1 MERGE
6 DLYNDDFSDSEPNY
20 NFSANQQDD
29 EQHSQKV
36 NSQLETLQAK
46 MDELNRELQSERQEH
61 QATKARLE
69 GEVRRIREEMAMA
82 VASSAKSESGNRGGS
97 GSKSALQEE
106 LTKYK
111 RLSESL
117 KEKLDTALLSS
128 STAGALKSEFAKFC
142 IKNAIN
148 LPNVNDASD
157 LTDENCIDV
166 LLKTT
171 KMIKALKQSAETGG
185 MVAGGASGS
194 KPPTPGAATSG
205 ANVGGSTSASGGAG
219 GGQGSH
225 GHGHGHS
232 HGNEQEL
239 LARIKN
245 LEYELRLALGAAED
259 IKALKAKLLQ
269 MVDRIRTEKES
280 KLKAEAEAAGV
291 KKKMDMLAD
300 HMEKL
305 MTHLK
310 HEAASKIRSMEQLR
324 VAERENSRL
333 SEKISLMNKKSVA
346 KDRLILELREGSK
359 ILEDQ
364 LRLMDEKYLELRTK
378 LDYAREMGTKKV
390 KQAENIASE
399 LRIKFA
405 LAGNNII
412 LDNVVLPDINSNAG
426 SILEGGKSLG
436 STENGSWAV
445 SSTANSS
452 KKSGKG
458 KSKSKKMSQSVSSL
472 QDAAPEPNLDG
483 VLEKIRTQSGQRKEW
498 SDDKLRELTKSR

>member
-1 MERGE
+1 MASN
-6 DLYNDDFSDSEPNY
+6 DDIYNDDFSDSEQNY
-20 NFSANQQDD
+20 NFSANHQDD
-29 EQHSQKV
+29 EQHAQKV
-36 NSQLETLQAK
+36 NSRLETMQAK
-46 MDELNRELQSERQEH
+46 LDELNRELQTERKEH

-69 GEVRRIREEMAMA
+69 GEVSRIREEMTMA
-82 VASSAKSESGNRGGS
+82 IASSAKAESANRSGS
-97 GSKSALQEE
+97 GGKSALQEE

-111 RLSESL
+111 KLSESL
-117 KEKLDTALLSS
+117 KEKLDAALLSS
-128 STAGALKSEFAKFC
+128 STAGALKNEFAKFC

-148 LPNVNDASD
+148 LPNLNDASD
-157 LTDENCIDV
+157 MTDENCIEI

-171 KMIKALKQSAETGG
+171 KVIKALKQSAEVGSAVATGG
-185 MVAGGASGS
+185 TNS
-194 KPPTPGAATSG
+194 KPPTPGAA
-205 ANVGGSTSASGGAG
+205 AAAGGSNSGAG
-219 GGQGSH
+219 GSHSHSGNHSH
-225 GHGHGHS
+225 GHGT
-232 HGNEQEL
+232 EQEL

-269 MVDRIRTEKES
+269 MVERIRTEKES
-280 KLKAEAEAAGV
+280 KLKAEAEAASV
-291 KKKMDMLAD
+291 KKKMDMLGD

-324 VAERENSRL
+324 VSERENNRL
-333 SEKISLMNKKSVA
+333 TEKISVMNKKSVA

-378 LDYAREMGTKKV
+378 LDYSREVGAKKV
-390 KQAENIASE
+390 KQAENIATE

-405 LAGNNII
+405 LAGNTTI
-412 LDNVVLPDINSNAG
+412 LDNIVLPDINSNAG
-426 SILEGGKSLG
+426 SILEGGKSMG

-452 KKSGKG
+452 KKSVKG
-458 KSKSKKMSQSVSSL
+458 KSKPKKMSQSMSSL
-472 QDAAPEPNLDG
+472 PEAAPEPNLDG
-483 VLEKIRTQSGQRKEW
+483 VLEKIRTQAGQRKEW